1 MPCNESTFPNMR
13 YSVETLVLL
22 IKFFWVCSFWP
33 VWDVTWVPTG
43 WVDLQL
49 GGQEAKKHNWGQHFE
64 EYIIH
69 HQLQLL
75 TSPMPKKHHLF
86 TTTLQLFIR
95 SHHNLGHIYQQQL
108 LVGGLEHVFFH
119 SVGNVIIPTDEHIF
133 QRGRLNHQPVHLIP
147 IKITIYRWISHFPSE
162 YTYDPTSIPLIS

>member
-13 YSVETLVLL
+13 YSVETLVLF

-49 GGQEAKKHNWGQHFE
+49 GGQEAKKHNCGQHFE

-75 TSPMPKKHHLF
+75 TSPMPKKHHF
-86 TTTLQLFIR
+86 VLQLYNCSYVHITT
-95 SHHNLGHIYQQQL
+95 GHIYQQQL
-108 LVGGLEHVFFH
+108 LVGGLEHFLFFH

-147 IKITIYRWISHFPSE
+147 MKITIYRWMSHFPSE
-162 YTYDPTSIPLIS
+162 YLWSR